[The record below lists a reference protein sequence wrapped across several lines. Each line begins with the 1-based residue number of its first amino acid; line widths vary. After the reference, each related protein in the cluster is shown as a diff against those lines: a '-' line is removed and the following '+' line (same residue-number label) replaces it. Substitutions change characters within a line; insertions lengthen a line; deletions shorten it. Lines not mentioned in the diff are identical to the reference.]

1 MGKFTNYVKESWV
14 ELTRKTS
21 WPSWNKLQESAV
33 LVMVSTVIV
42 AVVLWL
48 IDLAFQSLM
57 SVIYTL

>member
-14 ELTRKTS
+14 ELTKKTS

-33 LVMVSTVIV
+33 LVMVSTIVV

>member
-14 ELTRKTS
+14 ELTKKTS

-33 LVMVSTVIV
+33 LVMVSTIIV